1 MMKSNVHL
9 LYEENISA
17 FNGVITDSLKK
28 NSLVIKHKSLRSL
41 GFFIHFNPIMDLFCK
56 KLNGF
61 DFSLCGRFAEVPL
74 L

>member
-9 LYEENISA
+9 LYEENILA

-28 NSLVIKHKSLRSL
+28 IIKHKSLRSL

-61 DFSLCGRFAEVPL
+61 DFSLCGRFAEVSL